1 MHCGAAFSVCEEEGK
16 AQVYSLVA
24 ASLVGWPAELVL
36 TLLQKELL
44 QINHPQ
50 IEKIISCCHPHMF
63 H

>member
-1 MHCGAAFSVCEEEGK
+1 MHCGAAFSVCEEQGK
-16 AQVYSLVA
+16 AQVYSLA
-24 ASLVGWPAELVL
+24 GWPAELVL